1 LADEVNAKPRKGAE
15 AMTMLKCLICDL
27 QPRSEGSLYC
37 HNCGGMLKAGRSR
50 KSSGVPSTF
59 LVYQDNVVALIP
71 NGRKDA
77 NGESLYTPAL
87 LKRNSVGL
95 PKGKTINLDTYCPGY
110 TRQQI
115 RRLKAVVKQAAS

>member
-1 LADEVNAKPRKGAE
+1 
-15 AMTMLKCLICDL
+15 MTMPKCLICED
-27 QPRSEGSLYC
+27 QRRSAGSLYC
-37 HNCGGMLKAGRSR
+37 HNCGGKLKAGRTR
-50 KSSGVPSTF
+50 KKGGEPSTF
-59 LVYQDNVVALIP
+59 VVYQDNVVALIP

-115 RRLKAVVKQAAS
+115 RRLKAAVKQATG